1 MEQLILKLSNKLD
14 EVLEANKEL
23 RAENERLRHI
33 Y

>member
-1 MEQLILKLSNKLD
+1 MEQIIAKLASKLD